1 VRLNNRAE
9 IMWYLGKSPK
19 NKPAWRRTRSQ
30 YAEALHY
37 LPGMNRLWTTSE
49 ALDAVDRARS
59 LTVAEVLASQREA
72 VRGARGS
79 DYALESL
86 ARKLYPSAAG
96 TRKRA

>member
-1 VRLNNRAE
+1 VRLNGRRE
-9 IMWYLGKSPK
+9 IMAYLGRSPQ

-49 ALDAVDRARS
+49 ALDTVDRARS
-59 LTVAEVLASQREA
+59 LTVAEVLASQRGA
-72 VRGARGS
+72 VRGAGGS

-86 ARKLYPSAAG
+86 ARKLYPSGAG
-96 TRKRA
+96 KRGG